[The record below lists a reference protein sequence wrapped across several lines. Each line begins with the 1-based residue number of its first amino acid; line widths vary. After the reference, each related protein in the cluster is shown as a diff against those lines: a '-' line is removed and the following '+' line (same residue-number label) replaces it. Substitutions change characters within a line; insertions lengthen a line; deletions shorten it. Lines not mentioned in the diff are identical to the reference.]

1 MQWTEFIRRVRLQAL
16 SLIQIL
22 TNFGVIKTE
31 ESKIIQAVLSTNI
44 ETVSNPEITGKY
56 DLMSIYLI

>member
-56 DLMSIYLI
+56 EFN